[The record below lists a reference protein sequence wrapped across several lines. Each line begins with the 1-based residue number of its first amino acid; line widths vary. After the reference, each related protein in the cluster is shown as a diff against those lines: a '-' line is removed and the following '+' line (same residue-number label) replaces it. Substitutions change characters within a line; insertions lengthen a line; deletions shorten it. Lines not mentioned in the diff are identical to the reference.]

1 MQRLKVAIITPGVF
15 PIPGN
20 KSSSVELVVQK
31 TSVLLQK
38 EVDVIIFG
46 KKTKNQS
53 FIERQGHLT
62 YYRFHYNPKTYLL
75 NVVEQLQL
83 DKPDII
89 QIENRPKIVKFIR
102 QAIPTA
108 KIILTLHSIT
118 FISPPYMNDRFLIYY
133 LNQANAIVVNSH
145 FLKNY
150 VLGITNLDSSK
161 IVVNHLGVNVDQF
174 KPKWQLDNPELLEL
188 MKRKLGVSRNKILLY
203 VGRLVEIKGV
213 HHILE
218 AMPEIIKADPSIKL
232 IIAGSPFGQRAYS
245 DHLKNLAESFKDHV
259 FFTSFIPNDKIHEM
273 FQISDLLLVPSAQNE
288 AFGLVNLE
296 AMSTGTPVIAS
307 NSGGIPEIIEHGKT
321 GYLID
326 SSNIR
331 EDLTKHILDLLSNP
345 SKLQQMGQQCVLQ
358 VRNHFTWQHSVDRQ
372 LTLFRQLHEE
382 Q

>member
-62 YYRFHYNPKTYLL
+62 YYRFHYNPKTYLQ

-174 KPKWQLDNPELLEL
+174 KPKWQLDSPELLEL
-188 MKRKLGVSRNKILLY
+188 MKGKLGVSRNKILLY

-218 AMPEIIKADPSIKL
+218 AMPEIINADPSIKL
-232 IIAGSPFGQRAYS
+232 IIAGSPFGRRAYS
-245 DHLKNLAESFKDHV
+245 DHLKNLAESIKDHV
-259 FFTSFIPNDKIHEM
+259 VFTSFIPNDKIHEM

-326 SSNIR
+326 PSNIR

>member
-1 MQRLKVAIITPGVF
+1 MPRLKVAIITPGVF

-20 KSSSVELVVQK
+20 KSSSVELVIQK
-31 TSVLLQK
+31 TSNLLQK

-53 FIERQGHLT
+53 FIERQGHIT
-62 YYRFHYNPKTYLL
+62 YYRYHYHSETYIQ
-75 NVVEQLQL
+75 NVVEQLQQ

-89 QIENRPKIVKFIR
+89 QIENRPKFVKFIR

-108 KIILTLHSIT
+108 KIILTLHSVT
-118 FISPPYMNDRFLIYY
+118 FISPPYMNNRFLNNY

-150 VLGITNLDSSK
+150 VLSKTNLDSSK
-161 IVVNHLGVNVDQF
+161 IVVNHLGVNNDQF
-174 KPKWQLDNPELLEL
+174 KPKWQLDSPAPLEF
-188 MKRKLGVSRNKILLY
+188 MKEKLGVSRNKILLY

-232 IIAGSPFGQRAYS
+232 IIAGSPLGHRAYS
-245 DHLKNLAESFKDHV
+245 DHLKNLAESIKDHV
-259 FFTSFIPNDKIHEM
+259 VFTSFIPNDKIHEM

-296 AMSTGTPVIAS
+296 AMSTGTPVIATK
-307 NSGGIPEIIEHGKT
+307 SGGIPEIIEHGKT
-321 GYLID
+321 GFLID
-326 SSNIR
+326 PSNIR
-331 EDLTKHILDLLSNP
+331 EDLTKHILYLLSNP
-345 SKLQQMGQQCVLQ
+345 SKLLQMGQECVLQ
-358 VRNHFTWQHSVDRQ
+358 VKNHFTWQHSVNRQ
-372 LTLFRQLHEE
+372 LRLYRQLHEG
-382 Q
+382 